1 MAQVR
6 DKDADKAVRRVVIV
20 GGGTAGWMSAAG
32 MVSVLSKL
40 NLSITLIESDAIGT
54 VGVGEATLPHIRFF
68 NQKLGIDENELMAA
82 TQATY
87 KLGIEFKNW
96 GNIGDSYIHP
106 FGDFGVPINRVPF
119 HHYITR
125 AIKTGHD
132 IDLDEYSLPVMA
144 ARGGKFTLPSQDM
157 NSVMSTYGYAYQ
169 FDATLYAR
177 FLRKFSEGKGV
188 TRQEGKV
195 TSVTQNPENG
205 FITSVTLESGQQI
218 DGDIFIDCTGFRG
231 LLIEQTLRTGF
242 DDWSEYLPCNRAVT
256 VGSEPIGSAGPYTRA
271 SAKAAGWQ
279 WRIPL
284 QHRIGNGY
292 VYASD
297 YMSDDEAAASLLED
311 VDGPLR
317 GEPRHLKFVSGMRK
331 ASWNKNC
338 IAVGLS
344 GGFLEPLEST
354 GIYLIQEAITNFIE
368 LFPTRD
374 CPDAERDE
382 YNRIM
387 DLSFERVRDFL
398 ILHYVATQRTDS
410 PFWKYCKDMPIPDS
424 LRHKMDL
431 FKNSGRVVS
440 YELGAFK
447 FPSWL
452 AVYYG
457 QGIIPAH
464 VDPVSAH
471 MPLSALP
478 GELSRLKSIIGVAV
492 SKMPNHTDYIAAHC
506 AADPAIVM

>member
-1 MAQVR
+1 MTYSPQIGAEN
-6 DKDADKAVRRVVIV
+6 AVRRVVIV
-20 GGGTAGWMSAAG
+20 GGGTAGWMCAAAIG
-32 MVSVLSKL
+32 SVLSKL
-40 NLSITLIESDAIGT
+40 GLSITLVESDAIGT

-68 NQKLGIDENELMAA
+68 NQKLGIDENALMAA

-96 GNIGDSYIHP
+96 GNIDESYIHP

-125 AIKTGHD
+125 AIQSGQN

-144 ARGGKFTLPSQDM
+144 ARRGKFTLPSMDM
-157 NSVMSTYGYAYQ
+157 SSVMSTYGYAYQ

-177 FLRKFSEGKGV
+177 FLRKFSEDKGV
-188 TRQEGKV
+188 IRQEGKV
-195 TSVTQNPENG
+195 TSVAQDPESG
-205 FITSVTLESGQQI
+205 FITSVTLESGTQI
-218 DGDIFIDCTGFRG
+218 DGDIFVDCTGFRG
-231 LLIEQTLRTGF
+231 LLIEQTLNVDF

-256 VGSEPIGSAGPYTRA
+256 VGSEPIGPAGPYTRA
-271 SAKAAGWQ
+271 TAKSAGWQ

-297 YMSDDEAAASLLED
+297 YISDDEAAASLLED

-317 GEPRHLKFVSGMRK
+317 GEPRHLRFKSGARK

-338 IAVGLS
+338 VAIGLS

-368 LFPTRD
+368 LFPSRD
-374 CPDAERDE
+374 CPDPERDE

-410 PFWKYCKDMPIPDS
+410 AFWRYCKDMSIPDS
-424 LRHKMDL
+424 LQHKMDL
-431 FKNSGRVVS
+431 FKSSGRVVS

-457 QGIIPAH
+457 QGIVPRNI
-464 VDPVSAH
+464 DPVSAH
-471 MPLSALP
+471 MPETALP
-478 GELSRLKSIIGVAV
+478 GELSRLKNMISGAV
-492 SKMPNHTDYIAAHC
+492 NKMPNHTDYIAENC
-506 AADPAIVM
+506 AADPSEVM